1 MLTTDSVS
9 GPEINYN
16 KSKETATVTFR
27 IDKVVLDKIRAEAS
41 RHDTSLN
48 SFLNQILR
56 EFTEW
61 DMFMPDAGS
70 IPVAK
75 PVVVQMFQKLR
86 LQGLLALRWQK
97 LAQIPARF
105 RFFMR
110 NCSKVETRFDLF
122 VYLLPNVIH
131 RTMCQRRPIVNIT
144 MLPSAIDHFLLWS
157 SYASNTL
164 PLGIE
169 GEFGC
174 VYIILA

>member
-1 MLTTDSVS
+1 MLTTNSISDS
-9 GPEINYN
+9 GTNYN
-16 KSKETATVTFR
+16 KSKETATITFR

-41 RHDTSLN
+41 RHDASLN
-48 SFLNQILR
+48 SFLNQIPR

-75 PVVVQMFQKLR
+75 PIVVQIDSKIKTPR
-86 LQGLLALRWQK
+86 LISITMAKISSNSSG
-97 LAQIPARF
+97 F

-131 RTMCQRRPIVNIT
+131 RTMCQRRQ
-144 MLPSAIDHFLLWS
+144 LL
-157 SYASNTL
+157 
-164 PLGIE
+164 I
-169 GEFGC
+169 
-174 VYIILA
+174 